1 MIHKNVPTWSMRT
14 IAFYALLYLLSGF
27 QLAYLSQIPSKFP
40 NTLLV
45 YGGVAIWFLAIVGL
59 GINRQRILSP
69 KLAYFSGSILL
80 LYAQIMIVFG
90 IRHQYGMI
98 SAPMSSLLGFSILLL
113 AKLRDH
119 HSMQARPFSLLRHT
133 LLPFLG
139 YNLGFIAS
147 HPLPLPGAYATLLVP
162 LVIFILAQHSSQSQI
177 TRLTTQRCHSLYWL
191 NVLWFWTSIS
201 GYLILNAKPYP
212 IFHTACLVIGMI
224 VSVVMTDRKSL
235 DGWRTNSTAYWL
247 ILQGAFFVHAHT
259 FPASSILYSGLI
271 MAVFGGL
278 SAKVLIPSIVRLYRQ
293 DSALYFLCNLSMLY
307 LGLLICPHALLFP
320 KLAAVA
326 VFILVTINCFI
337 TDTPSNV
344 LSSLAAIFQFF
355 LHRLGVRYLGTEHLD
370 YRPNERVIII
380 ANHSCFL
387 DVPIL
392 ASRFHEKLAYPIYP
406 FWLDVWVV
414 RVIGGLV
421 ADMHAMKPGQSSS
434 LSNVIDAVRRG
445 KKCII
450 FPEGRLS
457 DTGNLMK
464 LFEGTVLL
472 AEHSKANIQP
482 AIINGGMNLISSRD
496 DGRHIKRFFA
506 PVQVT
511 FGPSTAL
518 PETKLRGKAK
528 RKLIKR
534 VLFQRLAETYLA
546 SYAPVTVHQA
556 LCDAAR
562 RYGYHRQILQSN
574 NFLDTLT
581 YRSLLR
587 RAGYAAR
594 RLRQDYQPGDLIG
607 ISIETGT
614 DAAVLTIACM
624 MAELPIVPIAADCS
638 SKTFAEIANHL
649 NFSAVVIDRQ
659 QWHAPAYGQHLDY
672 CVQHRVDLLD
682 HDQLLRAPS
691 VWERIKMA
699 MPSRL
704 STGRSP
710 DQIPAVLWFNSD
722 SHQTTVLSHHNL
734 TRQAYQLHINC
745 DLRGSDVVFNAAG
758 LQTTYGILMGLLH
771 PLLSGVK
778 TVVATPGFNQKYVIE
793 SFYDTQATVLVSHA
807 ATLINYP
814 PDPDA
819 FYETV
824 RMRAIYIDDAIAP
837 AMRSRWEQHCKSYLF
852 RVFCDPN
859 QAGVVAIN
867 SPYAFSD
874 HSYGRLLPGTQIH
887 PVSGGRSQFTGPI
900 CPDLTLKHQKISARS
915 PSAHRAY
922 TIAVTLLEDEHGFL
936 VSPDH

>member
-1 MIHKNVPTWSMRT
+1 MIHKNVPTWSMRI

-40 NTLLV
+40 NTTLI
-45 YGGVAIWFLAIVGL
+45 YAGVAIWFLAIAAL
-59 GINRQRILSP
+59 GISRQRILP
-69 KLAYFSGSILL
+69 PQLAFFSGFILL
-80 LYAQIMIVFG
+80 LYAQFMIVFG
-90 IRHQYGMI
+90 IKHQYGMV
-98 SAPMSSLLGFSILLL
+98 SAPMSSLLGFSTLLL
-113 AKLRDH
+113 ATLRDH
-119 HSMQARPFSLLRHT
+119 HTMQDRPFALFRHT
-133 LLPFLG
+133 FLPFLG
-139 YNLGFIAS
+139 YTLGFVAP
-147 HPLPLPGAYATLLVP
+147 HPLPLPGAYTTLLVP
-162 LVIFILAQHSSQSQI
+162 LVIYALARHSGQSQ
-177 TRLTTQRCHSLYWL
+177 TNSTTTHRVHLLYWL
-191 NVLWFWTSIS
+191 NVMWFWTSVS
-201 GYLILNAKPYP
+201 GYLILNAKPYLFYY
-212 IFHTACLVIGMI
+212 IACLVTGMI
-224 VSVVMTDRKSL
+224 ISIAMTDRKSL

-247 ILQGAFFVHAHT
+247 ILQGALFVHAQA
-259 FPASSILYSGLI
+259 FPASSVLYSGSI

-278 SAKVLIPSIVRLYRQ
+278 SAKVLIPSTARLYRQ
-293 DSALYFLCNLSMLY
+293 DSILYFLCNLSMLY
-307 LGLLICPHALLFP
+307 LGLLIYPHALLFP
-320 KLAAVA
+320 KLAAGA

-344 LSSLAAIFQFF
+344 LSSLAAVFQFF
-355 LHRLGVRYLGTEHLD
+355 LHRLGVRYSGTEHLD

-406 FWLDVWVV
+406 FWLDVWAI

-421 ADMHAMKPGQSSS
+421 ADMYAMKPGQSSS

-445 KKCII
+445 KKCVI

-607 ISIETGT
+607 ITIETGT
-614 DAAVLTIACM
+614 DAAALIIACLI
-624 MAELPIVPIAADCS
+624 AELPFVPIATDCS
-638 SKTFAEIANHL
+638 SETFAEMCNQL

-659 QWHAPAYGQHLDY
+659 QWHAPAHGQHLDY

-710 DQIPAVLWFNSD
+710 DLIPAVLWFD
-722 SHQTTVLSHHNL
+722 PHSHHTTVLSHHNL

-758 LQTTYGILMGLLH
+758 FQSTYGLLMGLLH

-778 TVVATPGFNQKYVIE
+778 IISTTPSFNQKYVIE
-793 SFYDTQATVLVSHA
+793 SFYDTQATVLVSHT
-807 ATLINYP
+807 ATLANYP

-819 FYETV
+819 YYETV
-824 RMRAIYIDDAIAP
+824 RLRAIYIDDAIAP

-874 HSYGRLLPGTQIH
+874 HSYGRLLPGTRIH
-887 PVSGGRSQFTGPI
+887 PVSGGCSQFTGPI
-900 CPDLTLKHQKISARS
+900 CPDLVLKQHKISARS
-915 PSAHRAY
+915 PSGHRTY
-922 TIAVTLLEDEHGFL
+922 TIAVALLEDEHGFL
-936 VSPDH
+936 VTPNH